1 MLVKK
6 KVRKQVEVIQEVVCN
21 RCKGPCLIGGEM
33 YGLSAVVS
41 GGYESIHLD
50 DMVTY
55 SFELCE
61 KCLSALF
68 AEFQIQPDKKGLY
81 LFAEELPGS

>member
-6 KVRKQVEVIQEVVCN
+6 KIRRQVEVVKEVVCN
-21 RCKGPCLIGGEM
+21 RCKGPCLVDGQM

-41 GGYESIHLD
+41 GGYGSTHLE

-55 SFELCE
+55 RFELCE
-61 KCLSALF
+61 ECLSKLF
-68 AEFQIQPDKKGLY
+68 AGFKIPPDKEGLY
-81 LFAEELPGS
+81 LGEEDR

>member
-6 KVRKQVEVIQEVVCN
+6 KIRRQVEVVKEVICN

-33 YGLSAVVS
+33 YGLSAEVS
-41 GGYESIHLD
+41 GGYDSTHLE

-55 SFELCE
+55 RFELCE
-61 KCLSALF
+61 KCLSELF
-68 AEFQIQPDKKGLY
+68 AGFKIPPDKEGLY
-81 LFAEELPGS
+81 IDEEG